1 MKKLRDSDW
10 SRAVELLCN
19 SVQKCVIPCKNL
31 KANKSVK
38 MQKFLY
44 NDWGMNCPCTHE
56 LAQANKSV
64 KIHIFL
70 LQWQIHELAQAI

>member
-19 SVQKCVIPCKNL
+19 YVQKCVIPCKNL

-44 NDWGMNCPCTHE
+44 ND
-56 LAQANKSV
+56 
-64 KIHIFL
+64 
-70 LQWQIHELAQAI
+70 